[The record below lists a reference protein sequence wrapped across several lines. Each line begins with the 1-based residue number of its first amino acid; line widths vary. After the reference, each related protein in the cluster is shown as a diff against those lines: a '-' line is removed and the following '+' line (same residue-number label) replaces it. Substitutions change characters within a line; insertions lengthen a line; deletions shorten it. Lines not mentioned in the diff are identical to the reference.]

1 MPEGMVW
8 GLMAGLWELLT
19 MGVVPGLGDAYGWPP
34 VEAPEHPRHP
44 IFIAN
49 AVAKSQFNFYFSLS
63 L

>member
-1 MPEGMVW
+1 
-8 GLMAGLWELLT
+8 MAGLWELLT

-44 IFIAN
+44 ISIAN
-49 AVAKSQFNFYFSLS
+49 AVAKSQFNFYFPLS